1 MEEIDLLKEK
11 IKQLEKE
18 ITEIKNNDCENI
30 KLTISN
36 YLIELQNNNTIDK
49 NKDLY
54 LFIQNIKNDYENK
67 LKNNKIIHFCNYL
80 LNEIEQN
87 DNINILMN
95 HL

>member
-36 YLIELQNNNTIDK
+36 YLIEFTK
-49 NKDLY
+49 
-54 LFIQNIKNDYENK
+54 
-67 LKNNKIIHFCNYL
+67 
-80 LNEIEQN
+80 
-87 DNINILMN
+87 
-95 HL
+95 